1 MAELVN
7 RDRALGVDLEIA
19 RIENILLMRKV
30 LLVRFTVKFLTV
42 FFKHCP
48 CNRKQPCLGTLN
60 TTHVITNELC

>member
-30 LLVRFTVKFLTV
+30 LFVRFTVKFLTV
-42 FFKHCP
+42 FFLSTVP
-48 CNRKQPCLGTLN
+48 ATENNLA
-60 TTHVITNELC
+60 